1 VAEVPDLNWLIT
13 AFTDRVPDVARAA
26 VVSADGLPL
35 ACSRDFP
42 PDRVDQLAAITSGLS
57 GLTRGAARIFEG
69 GPVVQS
75 VVVMKQGLLM
85 VRAVGHGAVLVV
97 LAGADCD
104 IGQVAY
110 EMALFGEQAGSALS
124 PAAHGL
130 PPAGARSWPRRYTP
144 GPELPRYGCA
154 AVATSR
160 ACVSV
165 RIRAIPTPVQ
175 PELSSISSRSTAAW
189 YSRATGPM
197 ATRSDFSFFM
207 ISMKFMGT
215 FPSGDPAPGRP
226 GRWPVLVYF
235 LTARNR

>member
-1 VAEVPDLNWLIT
+1 MMRADEGGRRQGGVCVAEVADLNWLVT

-110 EMALFGEQAGSALS
+110 EMALFGEQAGPALS
-124 PAAHGL
+124 PAPHGL
-130 PPAGARSWPRRYTP
+130 PPAGARPWPRRYTP
-144 GPELPRYGCA
+144 GERPLRVRGGSD
-154 AVATSR
+154 VAGLR
-160 ACVSV
+160 FGED
-165 RIRAIPTPVQ
+165 P
-175 PELSSISSRSTAAW
+175 
-189 YSRATGPM
+189 
-197 ATRSDFSFFM
+197 
-207 ISMKFMGT
+207 
-215 FPSGDPAPGRP
+215 GDPDARP
-226 GRWPVLVYF
+226 AGAVLDLIAEHRGLVLQGYRADGHQVRLLVLHDQHEVHGHVPF
-235 LTARNR
+235 G